1 MTGVLQCVC
10 LGQRKTLGTNEVLE
24 HSAVSAD
31 KGSDER
37 HIGFGPI
44 LFANRSTRAFEQIIG
59 DISGDAEARLH

>member
-1 MTGVLQCVC
+1 
-10 LGQRKTLGTNEVLE
+10 LE

-44 LFANRSTRAFEQIIG
+44 LLANRSTRALEQIIG

>member
-1 MTGVLQCVC
+1 VTSAHQRFC
-10 LGQRKTLGTNEVLE
+10 LGQRETLGTKEVLE

-31 KGSDER
+31 KGSDES

-44 LFANRSTRAFEQIIG
+44 LLANRSTRALEQIIG